1 MRSLHAHWPRQLS
14 APAICAPPWTPLPHR
29 RRGRAA
35 SPPEA
40 TTQGHCDELHACT
53 ARATSHGPCSRH
65 RLGWG
70 SALAAG
76 LLLTWLASV
85 PGTVTAQMPPAPTQV
100 EVATATATAPQVTLD
115 QATFGPATLT
125 VHVGTTV
132 TWVNHDS
139 DLHTVTSTQ
148 GLFASPGLDSGD
160 NFSYR
165 FTAPGTYPYFCALH
179 PHMKGTI
186 IVQ

>member
-1 MRSLHAHWPRQLS
+1 MRSLLAHWSHPLFDS
-14 APAICAPPWTPLPHR
+14 IICVPPWTPLRQR
-29 RRGRAA
+29 RRGQAA
-35 SPPEA
+35 SRSQAMAPVPCGELRSC
-40 TTQGHCDELHACT
+40 TT
-53 ARATSHGPCSRH
+53 RATAHGPCSRH

-70 SALAAG
+70 SALTAG
-76 LLLTWLASV
+76 ILLTWLVSV
-85 PGTVTAQMPPAPTQV
+85 PGTMAAQAPPSPTQA
-100 EVATATATAPQVTLD
+100 EAATAAATAPQVTVE

-125 VHVGTTV
+125 IHAGATV

>member
-1 MRSLHAHWPRQLS
+1 MRSLLAHWSSQLS
-14 APAICAPPWTPLPHR
+14 DSIICVPPWTPLRHR

-35 SPPEA
+35 SRPQA
-40 TTQGHCDELHACT
+40 MTLVHCGALHLCT
-53 ARATSHGPCSRH
+53 NRATSHGPCSRH

-70 SALAAG
+70 SALAVG
-76 LLLTWLASV
+76 ILLTWLVSV
-85 PGTVTAQMPPAPTQV
+85 PGTMAAQATPSPTQT
-100 EVATATATAPQVTLD
+100 EVATAAATAPQVTVA

-125 VHVGTTV
+125 IHAGATV

-165 FTAPGTYPYFCALH
+165 FTTPGTYPYFCALH
-179 PHMKGTI
+179 PHMQGTI
-186 IVQ
+186 IVH

>member
-1 MRSLHAHWPRQLS
+1 MRSRLAPWSRQLS
-14 APAICAPPWTPLPHR
+14 DSIIRVPPWIPLPHR

-35 SPPEA
+35 NCLRA
-40 TTQGHCDELHACT
+40 MTLVHCGELHSCIN
-53 ARATSHGPCSRH
+53 RATSHRPCSRH

-76 LLLTWLASV
+76 VLLTWLMSV
-85 PGTVTAQMPPAPTQV
+85 PGTRAAQATPSPTQA
-100 EVATATATAPQVTLD
+100 ESATAAVTAPQVTLE
-115 QATFGPATLT
+115 QAMFGPATLT
-125 VHVGTTV
+125 IRVGATV
-132 TWVNHDS
+132 TWVNNDG

-148 GLFASPGLDSGD
+148 GLFASPALDSGD

>member
-1 MRSLHAHWPRQLS
+1 MRSLLAHWSSQLS
-14 APAICAPPWTPLPHR
+14 DSIICVPPWTPLRQR

-35 SPPEA
+35 SRPQA
-40 TTQGHCDELHACT
+40 MTRVHCGALHSCT
-53 ARATSHGPCSRH
+53 NRATSHGPCSHH

-76 LLLTWLASV
+76 ILLTWLVSV
-85 PGTVTAQMPPAPTQV
+85 PGTMAAQATPSLTQM
-100 EVATATATAPQVTLD
+100 EVATAAATAPQVTVE

-125 VHVGTTV
+125 IHAGATV

-165 FTAPGTYPYFCALH
+165 FTTRGRIPISAPS
-179 PHMKGTI
+179 I
-186 IVQ
+186 RI

>member
-1 MRSLHAHWPRQLS
+1 MRSLLAHWSRQPFDS
-14 APAICAPPWTPLPHR
+14 VICVPPWTSLRHR
-29 RRGRAA
+29 RRGQAA
-35 SPPEA
+35 SR
-40 TTQGHCDELHACT
+40 LHAMT
-53 ARATSHGPCSRH
+53 LV
-65 RLGWG
+65 LGWG
-70 SALAAG
+70 SALTAG
-76 LLLTWLASV
+76 ILFTWLVSV
-85 PGTVTAQMPPAPTQV
+85 PGTMAAQVTPSPTQV
-100 EVATATATAPQVTLD
+100 EVATAAATAPQVTVE

-125 VHVGTTV
+125 IHAGATV

-148 GLFASPGLDSGD
+148 GLFPSPGLDSGD

-165 FTAPGTYPYFCALH
+165 FTTPGTYPYFCALH

>member
-1 MRSLHAHWPRQLS
+1 MRSLLTHWSRQLS
-14 APAICAPPWTPLPHR
+14 DSGICIPPWPLLRHR
-29 RRGRAA
+29 RRSRAA
-35 SPPEA
+35 SRPHA
-40 TTQGHCDELHACT
+40 MTLGHCGALH
-53 ARATSHGPCSRH
+53 S
-65 RLGWG
+65 G

-76 LLLTWLASV
+76 VLLAWLVSV
-85 PGTVTAQMPPAPTQV
+85 PGTMAAQAVPSPTHAEAAPAV
-100 EVATATATAPQVTLD
+100 ATAPQVTVE

-125 VHVGTTV
+125 IPVGTTV
-132 TWVNHDS
+132 TWVNNDS

-160 NFSYR
+160 HFAYR